1 MRFKIAHLSDPG
13 KADVANEDY
22 YNFDESLGL
31 FIVADGLG
39 GYAGGEIASRIAA
52 ESVMKKLAEPL
63 MNYKMPTQ
71 EVEKEISDAV
81 MEANDLI
88 VDERNKNESVSRM
101 GTTLSLVLIKHDYS
115 YLAHMG
121 DSRIFFLET
130 DGITLNKN
138 GLMDD
143 DSPVWS
149 AYDRGEISIETAI
162 TSHQKGVI
170 KRYLGKEKGQRPT
183 IQFMETRYAKKFLLS
198 TDGLTD
204 NVLEK
209 DIGMAMKNNNPE
221 ETVRLLL
228 SMAKK
233 PEKVARMYSD
243 YYEKNKDVLGW
254 ENMDYHKALNKLGG
268 KDNITI
274 IAVEVIR

>member
-1 MRFKIAHLSDPG
+1 MRFKVAHVSDPG

-22 YNFDESLGL
+22 YNFDESIGL

-39 GYAGGEIASRIAA
+39 GYAGGEIASRIAV
-52 ESVMKKLAEPL
+52 ESVMERLAKPIR
-63 MNYKMPTQ
+63 NYKMPCQ
-71 EVEKEISDAV
+71 AVEEEISDAV
-81 MEANDLI
+81 MRANDKI

-101 GTTLSLVLIKHDYS
+101 GTTLSLVLVRDDYS

-121 DSRIFFLET
+121 DSRIFLLEI
-130 DGITLNKN
+130 DGLTLRKN
-138 GLMDD
+138 RLTDD

-149 AYDRGEISIETAI
+149 AYDGREIGIETAI
-162 TSHQKGVI
+162 TSHQLGVI
-170 KRYLGKEKGQRPT
+170 KRYLGREKGQRPT
-183 IQFMETRYAKKFLLS
+183 IQLIETQYAKKFLLS

-204 NVLEK
+204 NVLDK
-209 DIGMAMKNNNPE
+209 DIGMVMRNNNPE
-221 ETVRLLL
+221 ETVKLLL
-228 SMAKK
+228 STAKK
-233 PEKVARMYSD
+233 PEKVAQIYTG

-274 IAVEVIR
+274 IAVELIK